1 MPNYYELLEVS
12 PTATSGEIETALD
25 SKYNVWRRLVT
36 HHDPNVVNQANQALA
51 MLEQVRGT
59 LTDPGKRSV
68 YDAAIGIG
76 GQQFGGLAD
85 PTAILETSPAN
96 PVMAPM
102 GTAVPPLVRREQATG
117 NQQQVVQRTDAWVC
131 PKCQT
136 ANTVGA
142 QFCAK
147 CGNQIAHNCPNC
159 NTLTEVANPFCPS
172 CGANKQQTFEAKQE
186 AEISSLQESI
196 NTERMHLNAL
206 QNAANRW
213 YPGGANQVEKE
224 AYNEINSGLGCAA
237 FLLIWPLVLIPGG
250 ICSSMADGS
259 GFLAFIGGAIG
270 LAGFVYLMRFLRQR
284 AAKKKIEESNGSIM
298 RMEQRIKSI
307 QATPYSV

>member
-1 MPNYYELLEVS
+1 MPNYYEILEVS
-12 PTATSGEIETALD
+12 PTATTVEVETALEN
-25 SKYNVWRRLVT
+25 KYNVWRRLVT

-51 MLEQVRGT
+51 ILEQVRGT

-85 PTAILETSPAN
+85 PTAVLNTPVVT

-102 GTAVPPLVRREQATG
+102 GAAVPPPVRREPAAA
-117 NQQQVVQRTDAWVC
+117 QQVQAVQRTDAWVC

-159 NTLTEVANPFCPS
+159 SKLTELANPFCPS
-172 CGANKQQTFEAKQE
+172 CGANKEQAFNAHQE
-186 AEISSLQESI
+186 AEVANLQVSI
-196 NTERMHLNAL
+196 NAQKLRLSAL

-213 YPGGANQVEKE
+213 YPGGVNQAEKE
-224 AYNEINSGLGCAA
+224 AFKEINMGLGCAA
-237 FLLIWPLVLIPGG
+237 AFLVWPLVFIPGA
-250 ICSSMADGS
+250 ICSSIADGS
-259 GFLAFIGGAIG
+259 GFLAFIGGVIG
-270 LAGFVYLMRFLRQR
+270 LAGFVFLMRYLRQR
-284 AAKKKIEESNGSIM
+284 AANKKIEECNSSIM
-298 RMEQRIKSI
+298 QIEQHIKTI
-307 QATPYSV
+307 QATPYPG